1 MPEPAISDKRAQT
14 DEAIRPTI
22 GSEKLQVGSRPVED
36 YSANFQQDPSFMSA
50 VFNPDIFNALGKI
63 SKDIHDTRRNSRYY
77 DSLLSGQQSRED
89 LADLQ
94 EVALEHQKLAAD
106 NALADTQIKSLH
118 RLSIMQDEADRSAT
132 GSRAEVL
139 RQFSDENHNLE
150 ERNYAAG
157 NTYLAEKIGEWNDA
171 LVQANYP
178 AAVAADK
185 LKEENK
191 RIYNLG
197 QLNKA
202 SALAVLRSE
211 PGYEDIKTVVENDTR
226 RAIRS
231 SNVIADPNDR
241 KINNTN
247 NQVLYKAKADQIFY
261 DPSTS
266 ASAKLG
272 ALQVVIAEGQ
282 AMKEVILDENGKEV
296 KDENG
301 NTKYRMVAPY
311 VVERRQVS
319 ETEEI
324 MIQNRIKKRA
334 QEKGVDLESASARDI
349 ADLTRAINRQIFE
362 DTDGNAYLNLDKNG
376 KWDGT
381 ITEKWDTGADP
392 TTIDYIQGLIG
403 RLDWG
408 KEAGEHLHAA
418 DSYRKATKMDELI
431 KGNYLDNP
439 YIYRGGNN
447 AIADYTDLLEHAQVV
462 YAHGT
467 ADQQNKMRTYTE
479 QARKYVVTPT
489 LMLDQMRVM
498 VNNGWSTAQIIQYF
512 KEKQA
517 RLGDLLNQNQAMH
530 SLSEGAFDFLIL
542 NDEYMGINYSLGPT
556 AALMAPG
563 DEPGF
568 FNYAWGQNM
577 YDVMGS
583 LIGEL
588 EKSNGENI
596 VQFFPYMNNA
606 FQSVANASDASNLQS
621 RNEDGTYSNSQKGI
635 KDLSDKIQTA
645 IDLGG
650 GLSSEHAALDKIVDL
665 NYNSYKATT
674 TVQTRENQARAF
686 AQAAS
691 SAYMSYIGSNT
702 VTDPNK
708 KAFLNS
714 VGAYALLHPNG
725 GTIPQHSE
733 LERINATSKE
743 AGGIFANPNT
753 NIISTL
759 QREGFT
765 ATKPLSYFLQK
776 VDPQYHGAVTQLY
789 CDMYAGAYTHR
800 NDLKVKKFDTKPLE
814 DIIGYNFRS
823 DGSYK
828 FPLVVKARTHGSGKS
843 VPISEESYEKV
854 KKQSEQQIKKYGMI
868 KTGELAMPD
877 PIDGMRAVRIA
888 GVNAQVYNGDKYTD
902 LKLNTQVPPGMKASN
917 ARTYE
922 NEMGSTMLNLYGFTH
937 TETYK
942 DLATSWKQTFG
953 ADRDMQ
959 SDQQKSMRIL
969 AAMNNPDNQQVLKM
983 IADGQINPLL
993 NTEKGD
999 ERFYQWIAIGSKK
1012 APGAN
1017 LYGGVT
1023 ATSLIAGGISGPAT
1037 VALTAQE
1044 KRMVK
1049 MIKAADQLSANKIQA
1064 QTYLYNTDVKVDPSK
1079 QGWAVGT
1086 VIPAVGNTKM
1096 TVTSPFGY
1104 RTDPLGRTA
1113 SKEFHFGV
1121 DVNFADGIVHN
1132 QYSGTV
1138 VHAGKMGGYG
1148 NAVIIKRGNLYFLYG
1163 HMASTNVQKGDKVQ
1177 AGQSLGIEGSTGDS
1191 TGKHCHFGV
1200 SRSMYFDTA
1209 HKADAVNPASVY
1221 SPSMMQPQAGNA
1233 GAGTLKSITKHSLK
1247 QSGYTY
1253 TDQDYDYMNTWVMK
1267 GKTFDATDA
1276 ALCGRSFGP
1285 ISKSSNNLDPK
1296 NAQHKQRVYGM
1307 LFGMLEYKVF
1317 KGDKEKAAAAMYPGM
1332 KFQYKLSNG
1341 TLMKPQFGYQDI
1353 LKNYK
1358 NGNLRKWGAGEWVP
1372 VDHQLYNKATGYY
1385 KKSMGGR

>member
-1 MPEPAISDKRAQT
+1 MPEPAINDKRAQI

-36 YSANFQQDPSFMSA
+36 YSANFQQDPSLMSA

-63 SKDIHDTRRNSRYY
+63 SKDVHETRRNSRYY
-77 DSLLSGQQSRED
+77 DSLLSGQQSREN

-94 EVALEHQKLAAD
+94 EVVLEHQKLATD
-106 NALADTQIKSLH
+106 NALADTQMKSLQQ
-118 RLSIMQDEADRSAT
+118 LSIMLNEADRSAT
-132 GSRAEVL
+132 GSKAEVY
-139 RQFSDENHNLE
+139 RQFLKENQDIQ
-150 ERNYAAG
+150 ERNYTAG
-157 NTYLAEKIGEWNDA
+157 NTYLAEKLGEWGSE
-171 LVQANYP
+171 LFQTNYS

-185 LKEENK
+185 KKEEDK
-191 RIYNLG
+191 RVYNLG

-202 SALAVLRSE
+202 SALALLRSE
-211 PGYEDIKTVVENDTR
+211 PGYEDVKTIVENDTR
-226 RAIRS
+226 RSIKS

-241 KINNTN
+241 IINNDN
-247 NQVLYKAKADQIFY
+247 NQVLYKAKADQIFN

-272 ALQVVIAEGQ
+272 ALQVVIAEGR
-282 AMKEVILDENGKEV
+282 AMKEAVLDENGKEV
-296 KDENG
+296 KDEKG

-311 VVERRQVS
+311 VIERRQTS
-319 ETEEI
+319 ETEQI
-324 MIQNRIKKRA
+324 MIQNRIKERA
-334 QEKGVDLESASARDI
+334 QEKGIDLESASARDI
-349 ADLTRAINRQIFE
+349 ADLTRAVNRQIFA

-392 TTIDYIQGLIG
+392 TTISYIQDLIG

-408 KEAGEHLHAA
+408 KEAAENLHAA

-439 YIYRGGNN
+439 YLYRGGNN
-447 AIADYTDLLEHAQVV
+447 AIADYIDLQKHATLV

-467 ADQQNKMRTYTE
+467 TDQQNKMRTYSE
-479 QARKYVVTPT
+479 QARKYVVAPT

-498 VNNGWSTAQIIQYF
+498 VNNGWTVAQIIQYF
-512 KEKQA
+512 KEKQT
-517 RLGDLLNQNQAMH
+517 RLGEELNKNQAMH

-542 NDEYMGINYSLGPT
+542 KDEYTGIDYSLGPT

-577 YDVMGS
+577 YDVMGG

-588 EKSNGENI
+588 EKTNGENI
-596 VQFFPYMNNA
+596 VQFFPHMNNA
-606 FQSVANASDASNLQS
+606 FQLVANASDASNLQS

-635 KDLSDKIQTA
+635 KDLSTKIQTT

-650 GLSSEHAALDKIVDL
+650 ELSSEHAALDKVVDL
-665 NYNSYKATT
+665 NYNSYQATT

-686 AQAAS
+686 AQAAP

-702 VTDPNK
+702 ATDSNK

-714 VGAYALLHPNG
+714 VGSYALFHPNG
-725 GTIPQHSE
+725 GNIPQHSE
-733 LERINATSKE
+733 WERIIAASKE

-776 VDPQYHGAVTQLY
+776 IDPQYHGAVTKLY

-854 KKQSEQQIKKYGMI
+854 KKQSEKQIKKYGMI
-868 KTGELAMPD
+868 KSGELAMPD
-877 PIDGMRAVRIA
+877 PVDGSRAVRVA

-917 ARTYE
+917 ARVYE
-922 NEMGSTMLNLYGFTH
+922 NEIGSTMLNLYGFTH

-942 DLATSWKQTFG
+942 DLAASWKQAFG
-953 ADRDMQ
+953 ADRDMS
-959 SDQQKSMRIL
+959 SDQQKAMRIL
-969 AAMNNPDNQQVLKM
+969 STMNNPDNQQVLKM
-983 IADGQINPLL
+983 IADGQINPPL

-999 ERFYQWIAIGSKK
+999 ERFYQWIAMGSRK
-1012 APGAN
+1012 APGTT

-1037 VALTAQE
+1037 VPLTPQE

-1049 MIKAADQLSANKIQA
+1049 IIKAADQLSANKIQA
-1064 QTYLYNTDVKVDPSK
+1064 QTYLYNTDVKVDPGK
-1079 QGWAVGT
+1079 QGWTKGM
-1086 VIPAVGNTKM
+1086 VISAVGNTKM
-1096 TVTSPFGY
+1096 TVNSPFGY
-1104 RTDPLGRTA
+1104 RTDPLGR
-1113 SKEFHFGV
+1113 SKSPEFHFGV

-1163 HMASTNVQKGDKVQ
+1163 HMASINVQKGDKIQ

-1200 SRSMYFDTA
+1200 SRSMYFNTA

-1221 SPSMMQPQAGNA
+1221 SPSMVQPQAGNA

-1253 TDQDYDYMNTWVMK
+1253 TDQDYNYMNTWVMK

-1276 ALCGRSFGP
+1276 ALCGRSFGST
-1285 ISKSSNNLDPK
+1285 SKSSNNLDPK

-1307 LFGMLEYKVF
+1307 LLCMLEYKVF

-1358 NGNLRKWGAGEWVP
+1358 NGNLRRWGAGEWVP
-1372 VDHQLYNKATGYY
+1372 VNHQLYSTAAERYR
-1385 KKSMGGR
+1385 KSGGR

>member
-1 MPEPAISDKRAQT
+1 MPEPAINDKRAQI

-36 YSANFQQDPSFMSA
+36 YSANFQQDPSLMSA

-63 SKDIHDTRRNSRYY
+63 SKDVHETRRNSRYY
-77 DSLLSGQQSRED
+77 DSLLSGQQSREN

-94 EVALEHQKLAAD
+94 EVVLEHQKLATD
-106 NALADTQIKSLH
+106 NALADTQMKSLQQ
-118 RLSIMQDEADRSAT
+118 LSIMLNEADRSAT
-132 GSRAEVL
+132 GSKAEVY
-139 RQFSDENHNLE
+139 RQFLKENQDIQ
-150 ERNYAAG
+150 ERNYTAG
-157 NTYLAEKIGEWNDA
+157 NTYLAEKLGEWGSE
-171 LVQANYP
+171 LFQTNYS

-185 LKEENK
+185 KKEEDK
-191 RIYNLG
+191 RVYNLG

-202 SALAVLRSE
+202 SALALLRSE
-211 PGYEDIKTVVENDTR
+211 PGYEDVKTIVENDTR
-226 RAIRS
+226 RSIKS

-241 KINNTN
+241 IINNDN
-247 NQVLYKAKADQIFY
+247 NQVLYKAKADQIFN

-272 ALQVVIAEGQ
+272 ALQVVIAEGR
-282 AMKEVILDENGKEV
+282 AMKEAVLDENGKEV
-296 KDENG
+296 KDEKG

-311 VVERRQVS
+311 VIERRQTS
-319 ETEEI
+319 ETEQI
-324 MIQNRIKKRA
+324 MIQNRIKERA
-334 QEKGVDLESASARDI
+334 QEKGIDLESASARDI
-349 ADLTRAINRQIFE
+349 ADLTRAVNRQIFA

-392 TTIDYIQGLIG
+392 TTISYIQDLIG

-408 KEAGEHLHAA
+408 KEAAENLHAA

-439 YIYRGGNN
+439 YLYRGGNN
-447 AIADYTDLLEHAQVV
+447 AIADYIDLQKHATLV

-467 ADQQNKMRTYTE
+467 TDQQNKMRTYSE
-479 QARKYVVTPT
+479 QARKYVVAPT

-498 VNNGWSTAQIIQYF
+498 VNNGWTVAQIIQYF
-512 KEKQA
+512 KEKQT
-517 RLGDLLNQNQAMH
+517 RLGEELNKNQAMH

-542 NDEYMGINYSLGPT
+542 KDEYTGIDYSLGPT

-577 YDVMGS
+577 YDVMGG

-588 EKSNGENI
+588 EKTNGENI
-596 VQFFPYMNNA
+596 VQFFPHMNNA
-606 FQSVANASDASNLQS
+606 FQLVANASDASNLQS

-635 KDLSDKIQTA
+635 KDLSTKIQTT

-650 GLSSEHAALDKIVDL
+650 ELSSEHAALDKVVDL
-665 NYNSYKATT
+665 NYNSYQATT

-686 AQAAS
+686 AQAAP

-702 VTDPNK
+702 ATDSNK

-714 VGAYALLHPNG
+714 VGSYALFHPNG
-725 GTIPQHSE
+725 GNIPQHSE
-733 LERINATSKE
+733 WERIIAASKE

-776 VDPQYHGAVTQLY
+776 IDPQYHGAVTKLY

-854 KKQSEQQIKKYGMI
+854 KKQSEKQIKKYGMI
-868 KTGELAMPD
+868 KSGELAMPD
-877 PIDGMRAVRIA
+877 PVDGSRAVRVA

-917 ARTYE
+917 ARVYE
-922 NEMGSTMLNLYGFTH
+922 NEIGSTMLNLYGFTH

-942 DLATSWKQTFG
+942 DLAASWKQAFG
-953 ADRDMQ
+953 ADRDMS
-959 SDQQKSMRIL
+959 SDQQKAMRIL
-969 AAMNNPDNQQVLKM
+969 STMNNPDNQQVLKM
-983 IADGQINPLL
+983 IADGQINPPL

-999 ERFYQWIAIGSKK
+999 ERFYQWIAMGSRK
-1012 APGAN
+1012 APGTT

-1037 VALTAQE
+1037 VPLTPQE

-1049 MIKAADQLSANKIQA
+1049 IIKAADQLSANKIQA

-1079 QGWAVGT
+1079 QGWTKGM
-1086 VIPAVGNTKM
+1086 VISAVGNTKM
-1096 TVTSPFGY
+1096 TVNSPFGY
-1104 RTDPLGRTA
+1104 RTDPLGR
-1113 SKEFHFGV
+1113 SKSPEFHFGV

-1163 HMASTNVQKGDKVQ
+1163 HMASINVQKGDKIQ

-1200 SRSMYFDTA
+1200 SRSMYFNTA

-1221 SPSMMQPQAGNA
+1221 SPSMVQPQAGNA

-1253 TDQDYDYMNTWVMK
+1253 TDQDYNYMNTWVMK

-1276 ALCGRSFGP
+1276 ALCGRSFGST
-1285 ISKSSNNLDPK
+1285 SKSSNNLDPK

-1307 LFGMLEYKVF
+1307 LLCMLEYKVF

-1358 NGNLRKWGAGEWVP
+1358 NGNLRRWGAGEWVP
-1372 VDHQLYNKATGYY
+1372 VNHQLYSTAAERYR
-1385 KKSMGGR
+1385 KSGGR

>member
-1 MPEPAISDKRAQT
+1 MPEPAINDKRAQT
-14 DEAIRPTI
+14 DEALRPTI
-22 GSEKLQVGSRPVED
+22 GSEKLQVGLRPVED
-36 YSANFQQDPSFMSA
+36 YSANFQQDPSLMSA

-63 SKDIHDTRRNSRYY
+63 SKDVHETRRNSRYY
-77 DSLLSGQQSRED
+77 DSLLSGQQSREE

-118 RLSIMQDEADRSAT
+118 RLSIMLNEADRSAT
-132 GSRAEVL
+132 GSKAEVY

-157 NTYLAEKIGEWNDA
+157 NIYLAEKIAEWNDS
-171 LVQANYP
+171 LIQANYS

-185 LKEENK
+185 KKEEDK
-191 RIYNLG
+191 RAYNLG

-211 PGYEDIKTVVENDTR
+211 PGYEDVKTVVESDTR
-226 RAIRS
+226 RAIKS
-231 SNVIADPNDR
+231 SNVIADPDDR
-241 KINNTN
+241 KLNNTN
-247 NQVLYKAKADQIFY
+247 NQVLYKAKADQIFN

-272 ALQVVIAEGQ
+272 ALQVVIAESR
-282 AMKEVILDENGKEV
+282 AMKEAVLDENGKEV
-296 KDENG
+296 KDEKG

-311 VVERRQVS
+311 VVERRQTS
-319 ETEEI
+319 ETEQI
-324 MIQNRIKKRA
+324 MIQNRIKERA
-334 QEKGVDLESASARDI
+334 QEKGIDLESASARDI
-349 ADLTRAINRQIFE
+349 ADLTRAVNRQIFA

-392 TTIDYIQGLIG
+392 TTISYIQDLIG
-403 RLDWG
+403 RLDWS
-408 KEAGEHLHAA
+408 KEAAENLHAA

-439 YIYRGGNN
+439 YLYRGGNN
-447 AIADYTDLLEHAQVV
+447 ALADYADLQKHAVPV

-467 ADQQNKMRTYTE
+467 TDQQNKMHNYLE
-479 QARKYVVTPT
+479 QARKYVVAPT

-498 VNNGWSTAQIIQYF
+498 VNNGWTVAQIIQYF
-512 KEKQA
+512 KEKQT
-517 RLGDLLNQNQAMH
+517 RLGEELNKNQAMH

-542 NDEYMGINYSLGPT
+542 HDEYTGIDYSLGPT

-588 EKSNGENI
+588 EKTNGENI
-596 VQFFPYMNNA
+596 VQFFPHMNNA
-606 FQSVANASDASNLQS
+606 FQLVANASDASNLQS

-635 KDLSDKIQTA
+635 KSLSEKIQTT

-650 GLSSEHAALDKIVDL
+650 GLSSEHAALDKIVDI
-665 NYNSYKATT
+665 NYNSYQATT

-686 AQAAS
+686 AQAAPG
-691 SAYMSYIGSNT
+691 AYMSYIGSNT
-702 VTDPNK
+702 VTDKNK

-725 GTIPQHSE
+725 GNIPQHSE
-733 LERINATSKE
+733 WERIIATSKE
-743 AGGIFANPNT
+743 SGGVFANPDT
-753 NIISTL
+753 NIITTL

-776 VDPQYHGAVTQLY
+776 VDPQYHGAVTKLY
-789 CDMYAGAYTHR
+789 CDMYAGSYTHR
-800 NDLKVKKFDTKPLE
+800 NDLKVKKFNTKPLE
-814 DIIGYNFRS
+814 DIISYNFRS

-854 KKQSEQQIKKYGMI
+854 KKQSEKQIKKYGMI
-868 KTGELAMPD
+868 KSGELAMPD
-877 PIDGMRAVRIA
+877 PVDGTRAVRIA

-902 LKLNTQVPPGMKASN
+902 LKINTQVPPGMKASN
-917 ARTYE
+917 ARVYE
-922 NEMGSTMLNLYGFTH
+922 NEMGSTMLNLYAFTH

-942 DLATSWKQTFG
+942 DISNAWKDQIG
-953 ADRDMQ
+953 NGRDMQ
-959 SDQQKSMRIL
+959 SDQQEAMRIL
-969 AAMNNPDNQQVLKM
+969 SAMNNPDNQQVIKM
-983 IADGQINPLL
+983 IADGQINPPLT
-993 NTEKGD
+993 TEKGD
-999 ERFYQWIAIGSKK
+999 ESFYKWIATG
-1012 APGAN
+1012 N
-1017 LYGGVT
+1017 LAAFAQGP
-1023 ATSLIAGGISGPAT
+1023 SGLTPRAF
-1037 VALTAQE
+1037 ALSPQE
-1044 KRMVK
+1044 QRMVK
-1049 MIKAADQLSANKIQA
+1049 MLKAAHQLSANKIQA
-1064 QTYLYNTDVKVDPSK
+1064 QTYLYNTDIKVDPSK
-1079 QGWAVGT
+1079 QGWTRGM
-1086 VIPAVGNTKM
+1086 VIPVVGGTKM
-1096 TVTSPFGY
+1096 TINSPFGY
-1104 RTDPLGRTA
+1104 RPDPLGR
-1113 SKEFHFGV
+1113 SKSPEFHFGV

-1138 VHAGKMGGYG
+1138 VHAGKLGGYG

-1200 SRSMYFDTA
+1200 SRSMHFDTA

-1221 SPSMMQPQAGNA
+1221 SPSMVQPQAGNA

-1253 TDQDYDYMNTWVMK
+1253 TDQDHNYMNTWVMK

-1285 ISKSSNNLDPK
+1285 ASKSSNNLDPK
-1296 NAQHKQRVYGM
+1296 NAQHQQRVYGM
-1307 LFGMLEYKVF
+1307 LFCMLEYKVF

-1358 NGNLRKWGAGEWVP
+1358 NGNLRRWGAGEWVP
-1372 VDHQLYNKATGYY
+1372 VNHQLYNTAVGRY
-1385 KKSMGGR
+1385 KKSGGR

>member
-1 MPEPAISDKRAQT
+1 MPEQAIKDKRAQT

-22 GSEKLQVGSRPVED
+22 GSEKLQVGLRPVED
-36 YSANFQQDPSFMSA
+36 YSANFQQDPSLMSA

-63 SKDIHDTRRNSRYY
+63 SKDVHETRRNSRYY
-77 DSLLSGQQSRED
+77 DSLLSGQQSREE

-94 EVALEHQKLAAD
+94 EVALEHKKLAAD

-118 RLSIMQDEADRSAT
+118 QLSIMLNEADRSAT
-132 GSRAEVL
+132 GSKAEVY

-157 NTYLAEKIGEWNDA
+157 NIYLAEKIAEWNDS
-171 LVQANYP
+171 LIQANYS

-185 LKEENK
+185 KKEEDK
-191 RIYNLG
+191 RVYNLG

-211 PGYEDIKTVVENDTR
+211 PGYEDVKTVVESDTR
-226 RAIRS
+226 RAIKS
-231 SNVIADPNDR
+231 SNVIADPDDR
-241 KINNTN
+241 KTNNLN
-247 NQVLYKAKADQIFY
+247 NQVLYKAKADQIFN
-261 DPSTS
+261 DLSTS

-272 ALQVVIAEGQ
+272 ALQVVIAEGR
-282 AMKEVILDENGKEV
+282 AMKEAVLDENGKEV
-296 KDENG
+296 KDEKG

-311 VVERRQVS
+311 VVERRQAS
-319 ETEEI
+319 ETEQI
-324 MIQNRIKKRA
+324 MIQNRIKNRF
-334 QEKGVDLESASARDI
+334 QEKGVDIESANAEEMAI
-349 ADLTRAINRQIFE
+349 ATRAVNRQIFA

-392 TTIDYIQGLIG
+392 TTIAYIQDLIG

-408 KEAGEHLHAA
+408 KEAAENLHAA

-439 YIYRGGNN
+439 YLYRGGNN
-447 AIADYTDLLEHAQVV
+447 AIADYNDLQKHAILV

-467 ADQQNKMRTYTE
+467 TDQQNKMRNYTE
-479 QARKYVVTPT
+479 QARKYVVAPT

-498 VNNGWSTAQIIQYF
+498 VNNGWTVAQIIQYF

-517 RLGDLLNQNQAMH
+517 RLGEELNKNQAMH

-542 NDEYMGINYSLGPT
+542 SDETTGINYSLGPT

-588 EKSNGENI
+588 EKTNGENI

-606 FQSVANASDASNLQS
+606 FQLVANASDASNLQS

-635 KDLSDKIQTA
+635 KSLSEKIQTT

-650 GLSSEHAALDKIVDL
+650 GLSSEHAALDKIVDI
-665 NYNSYKATT
+665 NYNSYQATT

-686 AQAAS
+686 AQAAPG
-691 SAYMSYIGSNT
+691 AYMSYIGSNT
-702 VTDPNK
+702 VTDKNK

-714 VGAYALLHPNG
+714 VGSYALFHPNG
-725 GTIPQHSE
+725 GNIPQHSE
-733 LERINATSKE
+733 WERIVATSKE
-743 AGGIFANPNT
+743 SGGVFANPDT
-753 NIISTL
+753 NIITTL
-759 QREGFT
+759 QKEGFT
-765 ATKPLSYFLQK
+765 ATKSLSYFLQK
-776 VDPQYHGAVTQLY
+776 VDPQYHGAVTKLY
-789 CDMYAGAYTHR
+789 CDMYAGSYTHR
-800 NDLKVKKFDTKPLE
+800 NDLKVKKFNTKPLE
-814 DIIGYNFRS
+814 DIISYNFRS

-854 KKQSEQQIKKYGMI
+854 KKQSEKQIKKYGMI
-868 KTGELAMPD
+868 KSGELAMPD
-877 PIDGMRAVRIA
+877 PIDGTRAVRIA

-902 LKLNTQVPPGMKASN
+902 LKINTQVPPGMKASN
-917 ARTYE
+917 ARVYE
-922 NEMGSTMLNLYGFTH
+922 NEMGSTMLNLYAFTH

-942 DLATSWKQTFG
+942 DIANAWKDQIG
-953 ADRDMQ
+953 NGRDMQ
-959 SDQQKSMRIL
+959 SDQQEAMRIL
-969 AAMNNPDNQQVLKM
+969 SAMNNPDNQQVIKM
-983 IADGQINPLL
+983 IADGQINPPLT
-993 NTEKGD
+993 TEKGD
-999 ERFYQWIAIGSKK
+999 ESFYKWIATG
-1012 APGAN
+1012 N
-1017 LYGGVT
+1017 LAAFAQGP
-1023 ATSLIAGGISGPAT
+1023 SGLTPRAF
-1037 VALTAQE
+1037 ALSPQE
-1044 KRMVK
+1044 QRMVK
-1049 MIKAADQLSANKIQA
+1049 MLKAAHQLSANKIQA
-1064 QTYLYNTDVKVDPSK
+1064 QTYLYNTDIKVDPSK
-1079 QGWAVGT
+1079 QGWTRGMI
-1086 VIPAVGNTKM
+1086 IPAVGGTKM
-1096 TVTSPFGY
+1096 TITSPFGY
-1104 RTDPLGRTA
+1104 RPDPLGR
-1113 SKEFHFGV
+1113 SKSPEFHFGV
-1121 DVNFADGIVHN
+1121 DVHFADGIVHN

-1138 VHAGKMGGYG
+1138 VYSGEMGGYG
-1148 NAVIIKRGNLYFLYG
+1148 KAVIIKRGNLYFLYG

-1177 AGQSLGIEGSTGDS
+1177 AGQSLGIEGSTGSS

-1200 SRSMYFDTA
+1200 SRSMYFNTA

-1221 SPSMMQPQAGNA
+1221 SPSMVPPQAGNA

-1253 TDQDYDYMNTWVMK
+1253 TDQDDNYMNTWVMK

-1285 ISKSSNNLDPK
+1285 TSKSSNNLDPK
-1296 NAQHKQRVYGM
+1296 NEQHRQRVYGM
-1307 LFGMLEYKVF
+1307 LFCMLDYKVF

-1358 NGNLRKWGAGEWVP
+1358 NGNLRRWGAGEWVP
-1372 VDHQLYNKATGYY
+1372 VNHQLYNTAVGRY
-1385 KKSMGGR
+1385 KKSGGR